1 VSDAPGR
8 AGRVEGFFHATVT
21 VADMEA
27 SLRFYRD
34 LLGLEVSHAWEHD
47 RDTLRS
53 LTGYEDPAGKAAIL
67 GCPEGTEIELVE
79 FHRPRGLDHVEK
91 RWEDAGLSF
100 AAFRVS
106 DIGAVVDRLRA
117 AGIRFNGDVIDH
129 RQEDGSIVKV
139 VYCFAPEGTTITLVE
154 LPPGRRTLGASGA
167 R

>member
-1 VSDAPGR
+1 VSRVPEP

-34 LLGLEVSHAWEHD
+34 LLGLEVTHAWEHD

-53 LTGYEDPAGKAAIL
+53 LTGYEDPDGHAAIL
-67 GCPEGTEIELVE
+67 GCPDGTEIELVE
-79 FHRPRGLDHVEK
+79 LRRPRGLERVAK
-91 RWEDAGLSF
+91 RWHDAGLSF

-106 DIGAVVDRLRA
+106 DIGALMERLRA
-117 AGIRFNGDVIDH
+117 AGVPFNSDVVHH
-129 RQEDGSIVKV
+129 RLEDGSIVKV

-154 LPPGRRTLGASGA
+154 LPPGRRTLGASGG